1 MKLEIKEQ
9 FRMARNITPRFG
21 MMTFLR
27 GGKSV
32 NIPLLEGEPGALL
45 ISEDQDTYI
54 AADGSE
60 WLIGTQ
66 NGELVKRRFA

>member
-1 MKLEIKEQ
+1 MTSTEFE
-9 FRMARNITPRFG
+9 MARDITPRFG
-21 MMTFLR
+21 MMTVLR
-27 GGKSV
+27 DGKSV

-45 ISEDQDTYI
+45 ISEEQGTYL

-66 NGELVKRRFA
+66 NGELVKRRFK